1 MRVKRSPELFS
12 KAMRL
17 LGVCISVLA
26 ALLALTASAGEPA
39 SYRSGVKQFT
49 TDMTRK
55 HGFAKTE
62 IATLMGQAMYSQD
75 VINAMRRPYEAKPWY
90 KYRRIFLTEKRIQ
103 GGAAFWR
110 ENRELLESAQSVYG
124 VPPQMVTAIIG
135 VESNYGANRGKH
147 RVIDALS
154 TLGFSYP
161 KRADFF
167 RKELEQF
174 LLLTREESVDALKV
188 TGSYAGAVGMP
199 QFIPSSY
206 RAYAVDFDKD
216 GRRDLWES
224 SADAIGSVGSYFQ
237 RHGWTRGEPVAVEAK
252 VPVRV
257 PKGVPVA
264 GKKPKKPGT
273 SWSRLQAA
281 GVTTIDPLPS
291 STRVTLI
298 RLDAPEPEYWL
309 GMKNFYAIT
318 RYNHSNL
325 YAMAVYQLSRE
336 IQAAYA
342 KGDEKGGKKR
352 TDRDRTVGFGE

>member
-1 MRVKRSPELFS
+1 
-12 KAMRL
+12 
-17 LGVCISVLA
+17 
-26 ALLALTASAGEPA
+26 
-39 SYRSGVKQFT
+39 
-49 TDMTRK
+49 MTRK

-110 ENRELLESAQSVYG
+110 ENRELLERAQSVYG
-124 VPPQMVTAIIG
+124 VPPQIVTAIIG

-174 LLLTREESVDALKV
+174 LLLTREESVDALEGNGLLRRGGGHAPV
-188 TGSYAGAVGMP
+188 YPFELPGLRRGLRP
-199 QFIPSSY
+199 
-206 RAYAVDFDKD
+206 D

-237 RHGWTRGEPVAVEAK
+237 RHGWKRG
-252 VPVRV
+252 
-257 PKGVPVA
+257 
-264 GKKPKKPGT
+264 
-273 SWSRLQAA
+273 SRW
-281 GVTTIDPLPS
+281 PS
-291 STRVTLI
+291 RP
-298 RLDAPEPEYWL
+298 R
-309 GMKNFYAIT
+309 
-318 RYNHSNL
+318 
-325 YAMAVYQLSRE
+325 SR
-336 IQAAYA
+336 
-342 KGDEKGGKKR
+342 
-352 TDRDRTVGFGE
+352 